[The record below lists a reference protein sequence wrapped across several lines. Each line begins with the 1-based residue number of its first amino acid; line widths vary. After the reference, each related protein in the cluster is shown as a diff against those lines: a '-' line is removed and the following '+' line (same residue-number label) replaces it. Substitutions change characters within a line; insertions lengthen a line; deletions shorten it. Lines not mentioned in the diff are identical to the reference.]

1 MSQVDLAERNRRLAA
16 ARHAPRPKHALR
28 RALLR
33 VLAGWPRLPQA
44 PRPDPDHVLF
54 IRPDH
59 VGDALLS
66 MPAIL
71 AAKRAAPHLRISVL
85 CGAWAAEVYAAYPEI
100 DQVLTLPFPGFVRS
114 KKAGGW
120 WGPYGL
126 AFRSAGMVRKIGAGV
141 AVLLRPD
148 HWWGG
153 LLTARAGIPVRVGY
167 ATPDLAPFLT
177 DSHPYAPDH
186 AVREGLGL
194 VGRWTGP
201 IDAARAAAVR
211 LTFPIHPADRAYVEG
226 LLEPTLRGGPL
237 VVIHPGAGS
246 PYKTWAAGNW
256 AQVAD
261 VLVERASARIV
272 FTGSDKEHAP
282 ILTALGL
289 MRHPSAAQSVAG
301 ETNLAQLAALY
312 ARATLVMG
320 PDTGPLHLAV
330 AVGTPTIHLYG
341 PADPA
346 RFGPY
351 GDPDRQVVI
360 GSEIGCRPCGILDWT
375 GDDPANHPCIR
386 EIATAR
392 VLAAA
397 LRAVRG

>member
-16 ARHAPRPKHALR
+16 ARHAPRPKHAVR

-33 VLAGWPRLPQA
+33 VLAAWPRLPRP
-44 PRPDPDHVLF
+44 PRPNPDHVLF

-66 MPAIL
+66 TPAIL
-71 AAKRAAPHLRISVL
+71 AFKQARPHARISVL

-100 DQVLTLPFPGFVRS
+100 DQVLTLPFPGFVRG
-114 KKAGGW
+114 KKTGGW
-120 WGPYGL
+120 FGPYGL
-126 AFRSAGMVRKIGAGV
+126 AFRSAGWLRQLGAGV

-153 LLTARAGIPVRVGY
+153 LLAARAGIPVRVGY

-177 DSHPYAPDH
+177 ERRPYTPAH
-186 AVREGLGL
+186 AVQEGIGL
-194 VGRWTGP
+194 IESLTGP
-201 IDAARAAAVR
+201 ISAAVR
-211 LTFPIHPADRAYVEG
+211 LTFPVHPADSAYVDS
-226 LLEPTLRGGPL
+226 LLDPALRGGPL

-261 VLVERASARIV
+261 VLVERAAARIV
-272 FTGSDKEHAP
+272 FTGSDREHAP

-289 MRHPSAAQSVAG
+289 MRHASAAQSLAG

-312 ARATLVMG
+312 ARAVLVMG

-351 GDPDRQVVI
+351 GDPQKHVVI
-360 GSEIGCRPCGILDWT
+360 GSEMACRPCGILDWT

-386 EIATAR
+386 DIATAR